1 VRRTA
6 TGEERVLAKHVEA
19 YDVAP
24 DGTVLFSN
32 GNGVFAVGGDGPA
45 TVVLRDRLVGEIAA
59 G

>member
-1 VRRTA
+1 MRRTS
-6 TGEERVLAKHVEA
+6 TGEERVLAKHVVA
-19 YDVAP
+19 YDMAP

-32 GNGVFAVGGDGPA
+32 GNGVFAVDGDGAA